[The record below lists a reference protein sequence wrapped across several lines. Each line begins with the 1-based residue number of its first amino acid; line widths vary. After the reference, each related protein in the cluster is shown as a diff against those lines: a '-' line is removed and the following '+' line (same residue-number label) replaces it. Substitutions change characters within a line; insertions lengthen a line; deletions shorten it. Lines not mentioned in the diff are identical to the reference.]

1 MIIDYENYKVFN
13 WTDKQLKKQYSKE
26 VLDKYYKQLA
36 FLFQNGYNV
45 NCETLEEIEEQ
56 FKMWDYF
63 KTTENFKEMTHL
75 FGEQINS
82 DYNIGKKIVSEEL
95 YDIIKNTT
103 FIRKE
108 VDNPAIIKNY
118 ANIYW
123 SKIIE
128 NLRRLDD
135 LFWCDDLEIAGCLK
149 ELQNINDI
157 KEKIDFVEEK
167 VCKDIKVLSWLKFV
181 ELCNV
186 IYSTYIRL
194 SKVKADHINISKAS
208 NLNDE
213 LYGGIGGFDPNT
225 GEIKCII
232 GSAVWELKTV
242 KTTKSMLKI
251 KTIAGSILKDTL
263 KTKEDDEGISYLER
277 WYNGKE
283 NDNEKARQVVVCSLI
298 YGIITLLSLKHN
310 LNFLDDPRN
319 EKRADKIRYETQ
331 KILDYCGIDKDY
343 LL

>member
-26 VLDKYYKQLA
+26 ILDKYYKQLA

-56 FKMWDYF
+56 FKMWDWF

-149 ELQNINDI
+149 KLQNINDI

-181 ELCNV
+181 ELCNI

-194 SKVKADHINISKAS
+194 SKVKADHINI
-208 NLNDE
+208 
-213 LYGGIGGFDPNT
+213 
-225 GEIKCII
+225 
-232 GSAVWELKTV
+232 
-242 KTTKSMLKI
+242 
-251 KTIAGSILKDTL
+251 
-263 KTKEDDEGISYLER
+263 
-277 WYNGKE
+277 
-283 NDNEKARQVVVCSLI
+283 
-298 YGIITLLSLKHN
+298 
-310 LNFLDDPRN
+310 
-319 EKRADKIRYETQ
+319 
-331 KILDYCGIDKDY
+331 
-343 LL
+343 

>member
-118 ANIYW
+118 ANI
-123 SKIIE
+123 
-128 NLRRLDD
+128 L
-135 LFWCDDLEIAGCLK
+135 
-149 ELQNINDI
+149 
-157 KEKIDFVEEK
+157 
-167 VCKDIKVLSWLKFV
+167 
-181 ELCNV
+181 
-186 IYSTYIRL
+186 T
-194 SKVKADHINISKAS
+194 
-208 NLNDE
+208 
-213 LYGGIGGFDPNT
+213 
-225 GEIKCII
+225 
-232 GSAVWELKTV
+232 
-242 KTTKSMLKI
+242 
-251 KTIAGSILKDTL
+251 
-263 KTKEDDEGISYLER
+263 
-277 WYNGKE
+277 
-283 NDNEKARQVVVCSLI
+283 
-298 YGIITLLSLKHN
+298 
-310 LNFLDDPRN
+310 
-319 EKRADKIRYETQ
+319 
-331 KILDYCGIDKDY
+331 
-343 LL
+343 